1 MYHSLGYSHTPS
13 RAEEIGKYVSETG
26 ATVRAAAGRFG
37 VSKSTVHKDLTI
49 RLKVQNRTLYEQVQA
64 VLKTNKEE
72 RQLSES
78 LFRESDIY
86 NKFHNAA
93 CNETIRIS
101 SDDWEMLRIKI
112 DECYKGFSSR
122 LRSIHPISNM
132 EMRICLLLKI
142 NISVTGISMLCGRS
156 KSAIVSARKRLYEKY
171 FAEKGKPE
179 QWDEFILSL

>member
-72 RQLSES
+72 RH
-78 LFRESDIY
+78 RRGGD
-86 NKFHNAA
+86 A
-93 CNETIRIS
+93 T
-101 SDDWEMLRIKI
+101 
-112 DECYKGFSSR
+112 R
-122 LRSIHPISNM
+122 L
-132 EMRICLLLKI
+132 
-142 NISVTGISMLCGRS
+142 
-156 KSAIVSARKRLYEKY
+156 KY
-171 FAEKGKPE
+171 LAVK
-179 QWDEFILSL
+179 QDRY